1 MQPSC
6 ILRREYGEGDVDEE
20 RKEEAQEEAVA
31 TASF

>member
-6 ILRREYGEGDVDEE
+6 ILGREYGEGDVDEKRE
-20 RKEEAQEEAVA
+20 EEAQEETVA